1 MFRDKTSPS
10 HDLYILYPWHFDFA
24 EYSIVLEE
32 DFSPDND
39 WKSLLDILV
48 RIYRVVCEYAGIT
61 DITDE
66 TIKMN
71 LREILGQIDELRTI
85 YTESGVTALDLE
97 EVFEGF

>member
-1 MFRDKTSPS
+1 
-10 HDLYILYPWHFDFA
+10 
-24 EYSIVLEE
+24 
-32 DFSPDND
+32 
-39 WKSLLDILV
+39 
-48 RIYRVVCEYAGIT
+48 VVCEYAGIT